1 MPLLVISFGLQYYD
15 KAILGSAS
23 IFGIIKDLGLV
34 DVLSS
39 ASQALLGQELQVLTS
54 SMRLAFD

>member
-23 IFGIIKDLGLV
+23 IFGIIKDLGSV
-34 DVLSS
+34 EALSF
-39 ASQALLGQELQVLTS
+39 L
-54 SMRLAFD
+54 RLRLSLDRSCKS